1 MPLYELKNTRKGKIA
16 LWHITEN
23 EQFLSAQSD
32 SVFSP
37 EEIISPHKRLEWLA
51 GRLLLRHLAE
61 SSGFPYQGIRKDE
74 YGKPFLKGSEHHI
87 SLSHSYPYVAAQIHP
102 HHSVGIDIEQPK
114 EKLLRIAPRILDP
127 SELENA
133 GNNIVKHCVYWC
145 AKEALYKVYGKRG
158 LLFTNHLRL
167 KPFDLKE
174 MGDLEGWVESNGARQ
189 FIELH
194 YIVTKDYVLVH
205 SKTD

>member
-1 MPLYELKNTRKGKIA
+1 MPLKDLTGISKGKIA
-16 LWHITEN
+16 LWHITED
-23 EQFLSAQSD
+23 EQLLSAQND
-32 SVFSP
+32 SASCPKDIVSP
-37 EEIISPHKRLEWLA
+37 NKRLEWIA

-61 SSGFPYQGIRKDE
+61 SSGFPYLGIRKDE
-74 YGKPFLKGSEHHI
+74 YGKPFLKSSEQHI

-102 HHSVGIDIEQPK
+102 YHSVGIDIEQPK

-127 SELENA
+127 GELENA
-133 GNNIVKHCVYWC
+133 GNSIVKHCVYWC

-158 LLFTNHLRL
+158 LLFTNHLKL
-167 KPFDLKE
+167 KPFELKE
-174 MGDLEGWVESNGARQ
+174 QGDLEGWVESNGAKQ